1 MMNRDSMTRWM
12 LIACF
17 MAGAGASC
25 LAGAQ
30 GQDPKP
36 AAAAEKPQDSK
47 EKPAP
52 PPRSDRPS
60 RKRDASGEERP
71 RADVP
76 VSFPVDI

>member
-1 MMNRDSMTRWM
+1 M
-12 LIACF
+12 LIACLL
-17 MAGAGASC
+17 ASAGASF
-25 LAGAQ
+25 LARAQ
-30 GQDPKP
+30 TEGPKP
-36 AAAAEKPQDSK
+36 APAVEKPQDSK

-52 PPRSDRPS
+52 PPRSDRAS

>member
-1 MMNRDSMTRWM
+1 MNHGSTTRWL

-17 MAGAGASC
+17 IAGAGASFP
-25 LAGAQ
+25 AGAQ
-30 GQDPKP
+30 SENPKP
-36 AAAAEKPQDSK
+36 AAAVEKPQDGK